1 MLRNFCAAFGD
12 VFSKKIRGLLMLTL
26 ISAVIVS
33 ALLFFGLTAVFTH
46 FVSFDNFWMDGF
58 IWGVGFFVLALLLF
72 PSVVTFVAGFFIDWG
87 VDKLSQG
94 RNLRDVKLKDSVKM
108 STVVALQGAGAT
120 ALIAPMTLLLSWI
133 PLLNLLP
140 MALYYWVNG
149 RILARE
155 YFFSVALRTNDYAAA
170 EKLFEQK
177 LPYWRKAGI
186 LIAVLMTTP
195 VVNMVS
201 PLVAVAFMRRL
212 VAEQEERQ

>member
-1 MLRNFCAAFGD
+1 
-12 VFSKKIRGLLMLTL
+12 MLTL
-26 ISAVIVS
+26 ISAAVVS
-33 ALLFFGLTAVFTH
+33 AILFFGLTAVFTH

-72 PSVVTFVAGFFIDWG
+72 PSIVTFLAGFFIDWG

-133 PLLNLLP
+133 PLLNLVP
-140 MALYYWVNG
+140 MVLYYWING

-186 LIAVLMTTP
+186 LIAILMTTP